1 MLNETQI
8 ADIWLNFVDYIE
20 KKSLDT
26 CAERFV
32 DLLADLGVPDKVLK
46 SVIGVDEY
54 LDQAVEYYLGDDEEP
69 EEDDEYK
76 ELDF

>member
-8 ADIWLNFVDYIE
+8 ADIWLNFVDYID
-20 KKSLDT
+20 KKSLET

-32 DLLADLGVPDKVLK
+32 DLLADLGVADKVLK
-46 SVIGVDEY
+46 SAIGVDEY
-54 LDQAVEYYLGDDEEP
+54 LDQALEYYLGDDESE
-69 EEDDEYK
+69 EEDDDFK